1 MRKESWKDL
10 ERQQIWIWIIGVPL
24 FHGLLSYQLSVIAWG
39 WRFLGHL
46 WLLNWYLSNSC
57 IGLWWLIVRILR
69 RQEKYH
75 YLNFRYRFRFS
86 VQWHIMAYV
95 LVPFGSYWRLLLL
108 WRFFGIVDVW
118 YNLGHQFFFEKLGN
132 RSECVTWCIESVLF
146 FRILG
151 IKIETSVWQPILLQ
165 LYLPLKACTCCV
177 GSLAVK
183 DLPHWYRLLH
193 YCSID
198 LTCVAECSFDI
209 DNYNLE
215 KLSGVCLNLGYLSIF
230 KPVISFHVCVLADWG
245 NSNLLVCGRWFPC

>member
-1 MRKESWKDL
+1 MTDCQDTPEAREISLSKLSISLFCSMTYYGIRFGTFWFVL
-10 ERQQIWIWIIGVPL
+10 EV
-24 FHGLLSYQLSVIAWG
+24 VAA
-39 WRFLGHL
+39 
-46 WLLNWYLSNSC
+46 
-57 IGLWWLIVRILR
+57 VT
-69 RQEKYH
+69 
-75 YLNFRYRFRFS
+75 
-86 VQWHIMAYV
+86 
-95 LVPFGSYWRLLLL
+95 
-108 WRFFGIVDVW
+108 FFGIADDW
-118 YNLGHQFFFEKLGN
+118 YNLGHQFFFEKFGN

-146 FRILG
+146 LRIFG
-151 IKIETSVWQPILLQ
+151 IKIETSVWQPVLLQ
-165 LYLPLKACTCCV
+165 FYLPLKACTCCV

-183 DLPHWYRLLH
+183 DLPHWYGLLY